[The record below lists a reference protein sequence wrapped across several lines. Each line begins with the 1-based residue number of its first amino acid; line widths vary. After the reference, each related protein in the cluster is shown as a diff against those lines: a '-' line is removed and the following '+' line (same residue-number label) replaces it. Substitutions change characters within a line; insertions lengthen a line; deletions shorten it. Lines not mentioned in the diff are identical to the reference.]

1 MCCYLR
7 DFVLIKPTRTVHQVV
22 HNIIQCV
29 KHEDDALVPVE
40 VDLPFVILLRED
52 KLRPVRCE
60 YLERDIQDSNV
71 NDESNDVVDA

>member
-29 KHEDDALVPVE
+29 NHEDDALVPVE

-52 KLRPVRCE
+52 KLRPVRCQ

-71 NDESNDVVDA
+71 NDESNHVVDS